1 MSYPG
6 FPLQYRLASKWYF
19 TVLIG
24 AFAIVSCS
32 HEANGPGM
40 VKINGPTM
48 GTAYTVKFSD
58 LPSGVSAQDIQGGIE
73 RILKRIND
81 RMSTYLEESELS
93 RFNKRQTTE
102 WMEVSRETVAVIREA
117 MRTSRLTEGAFDVT
131 VGPLVN
137 LWGFGPT
144 PGGETIPSDAEI
156 REALRKVG
164 YAKIHTRFSSPAIKK
179 DRPDMQIDLSAIAK
193 GYAVDQVAEY
203 LDKSEVSNY
212 LVEIGGELRAKGK
225 NAKGV
230 AWTVG
235 IEKPLANQRVVHQ
248 VLHLK
253 DRAMATSGDYRNY
266 FKQNGRRFSHTIHP
280 RTGRPIEHQLASVT
294 VISSSSMVADAL
306 ATGLN
311 VMGPEVGYKLAEQER
326 IAALF
331 IIRERDSFFERATS
345 EFAQVTAE

>member
-1 MSYPG
+1 MAQRIALG
-6 FPLQYRLASKWYF
+6 LD
-19 TVLIG
+19 
-24 AFAIVSCS
+24 
-32 HEANGPGM
+32 
-40 VKINGPTM
+40 
-48 GTAYTVKFSD
+48 YTW
-58 LPSGVSAQDIQGGIE
+58 
-73 RILKRIND
+73 RN
-81 RMSTYLEESELS
+81 T
-93 RFNKRQTTE
+93 
-102 WMEVSRETVAVIREA
+102 
-117 MRTSRLTEGAFDVT
+117 
-131 VGPLVN
+131 
-137 LWGFGPT
+137 
-144 PGGETIPSDAEI
+144 
-156 REALRKVG
+156 
-164 YAKIHTRFSSPAIKK
+164 
-179 DRPDMQIDLSAIAK
+179 QIDLSAIAK

-294 VISSSSMVADAL
+294 VISSSAPEDCEYYMCGPPVMNAAVQGVEREQIMFDDADAL

-326 IAALF
+326 IAAVADALATGLNHGAGGWLQTGGARKDCRMVADAFSSEVGNHQGTGFLF
-331 IIRERDSFFERATS
+331 RKGDFRIRSGHRRMSG
-345 EFAQVTAE
+345 